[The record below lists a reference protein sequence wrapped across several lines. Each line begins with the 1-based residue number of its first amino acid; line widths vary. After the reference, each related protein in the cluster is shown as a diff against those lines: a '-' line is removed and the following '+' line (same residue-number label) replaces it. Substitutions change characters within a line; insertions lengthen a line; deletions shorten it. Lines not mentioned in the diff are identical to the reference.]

1 MSDKTFTDTI
11 KDILSSFDK
20 EEKEFEEKV
29 FPTRT
34 AAIPVMS
41 EAKARKERMMASFNI
56 EREKANEAILH
67 AINLAESGTSSALLV
82 PNMGG
87 VFYLKKLF
95 LNTKEVQELEVIKHR
110 DDGVDF
116 SNNTT
121 IRFMP
126 RTMEPN
132 AAIILG
138 TDPLGKK
145 RNYKILDVN
154 DFHGDPD
161 MEVFAE
167 VFGWD

>member
-1 MSDKTFTDTI
+1 MSDKTFADKI
-11 KDILSSFDK
+11 KRVISSVDK
-20 EEKEFEEKV
+20 ESKDFEKKV
-29 FPTRT
+29 FQTRT
-34 AAIPVMS
+34 AAIPVMA
-41 EAKARKERMMASFNI
+41 EAQARKERMMASFNI
-56 EREKANEAILH
+56 EREKANEAILY
-67 AINLAESGTSSALLV
+67 AIKLAELGTSSALLV

-95 LNTKEVQELEVIKHR
+95 SKTKEVQELEVIKHR

-126 RTMEPN
+126 KTMESN

-145 RNYKILDVN
+145 RDYKILDVN